1 MEDWQIRAWRAAA
14 SQDLYRFARWMF
26 LAQRR
31 YKWQQAK
38 HHPSVCAALERVF
51 NGQSKRLILNLP
63 PRYSKTALV
72 QAFIAWSL
80 GHAPDSEFIYT
91 SYSGRLAA
99 ASSYA
104 VRTMLLEPEYKA
116 VFPAVALKDDS
127 QAKDEWRTTAGG
139 MMYAVGAGG
148 TITGYGA
155 GKHRP
160 GFGGCFP
167 VGTRVWTESGM
178 IAIDR
183 IVRERMAINV
193 WSFDYAGGMVLRPVI
208 AWHENP
214 PNDIWRLT
222 FDDGEIVE
230 CTPDHR
236 FWTSRGWVR
245 ADSLGI
251 DDRLPRVYGGVECLN
266 HIGIYPER
274 TSCGLD
280 SSPIFPARPICSI
293 GESECGVTFGQFGAE
308 VGFLP
313 SESDHRLA
321 AGDGLPC
328 VAAPD
333 LIDYPDTDAILFR
346 QVGSSHPHSVVD
358 NQSLNAGEEGFWVNV
373 GLAESAM
380 PFAVHDVCRAR
391 VVAQIGEAVVGG
403 VAVEMT
409 DVISD
414 RSFTNE
420 GPHHKRMDG
429 HANVLGVSGQD
440 NAKVTTTVPDWIEQ
454 LPSLHIRPTRPSI
467 GDRSGFASD
476 IPNVADGVEPFI
488 SGYRKPVLVERVR
501 HEEVTFCITVDE
513 YHNFTIESG
522 FVVKNCILIDDPL
535 KADEARSEV
544 MRGNLI
550 DWYKDTLQS
559 RVNSPETPII
569 YIGQRL
575 HENDLAG
582 WLLNGGSGE
591 QWEHVCFPAIQPD
604 GTALWPEK
612 HTIEDLRRMEQSM
625 PYTFAGQY
633 MQRPAPLDGGIFKPH
648 KLEVVDAI
656 PAGSIQW
663 VRGWDFAATT
673 DGDWTAGAL
682 LGRLP
687 DGRFIIADMVRV
699 REGPDERDATLKA
712 TAARDG
718 RQTLVS
724 LPQDPGQAG
733 KTQVAYLL
741 KQLAGFRVQT
751 SPETGDKVTRAE
763 PFAAQVNVG
772 NVLMLRA
779 SWNELLMD
787 EMRMFPNG
795 SHDDQID
802 ALSRAFAHLI
812 GKAPMHIDKS
822 ILRGLL

>member
-38 HHPSVCAALERVF
+38 HHPAVCAALERVF
-51 NGQSKRLILNLP
+51 NGESKRLILNLP

-80 GHAPDSEFIYT
+80 GHSPDSEFIYT

-104 VRTMLLEPEYKA
+104 VRGMVSDPEYQA
-116 VFPAVALKDDS
+116 IFPAVTLRDDS

-155 GKHRP
+155 GKHRD
-160 GFGGCFP
+160 GFGG
-167 VGTRVWTESGM
+167 
-178 IAIDR
+178 
-183 IVRERMAINV
+183 
-193 WSFDYAGGMVLRPVI
+193 
-208 AWHENP
+208 
-214 PNDIWRLT
+214 
-222 FDDGEIVE
+222 
-230 CTPDHR
+230 
-236 FWTSRGWVR
+236 
-245 ADSLGI
+245 
-251 DDRLPRVYGGVECLN
+251 
-266 HIGIYPER
+266 
-274 TSCGLD
+274 
-280 SSPIFPARPICSI
+280 
-293 GESECGVTFGQFGAE
+293 
-308 VGFLP
+308 
-313 SESDHRLA
+313 
-321 AGDGLPC
+321 
-328 VAAPD
+328 
-333 LIDYPDTDAILFR
+333 
-346 QVGSSHPHSVVD
+346 
-358 NQSLNAGEEGFWVNV
+358 
-373 GLAESAM
+373 
-380 PFAVHDVCRAR
+380 
-391 VVAQIGEAVVGG
+391 
-403 VAVEMT
+403 
-409 DVISD
+409 
-414 RSFTNE
+414 
-420 GPHHKRMDG
+420 
-429 HANVLGVSGQD
+429 
-440 NAKVTTTVPDWIEQ
+440 
-454 LPSLHIRPTRPSI
+454 
-467 GDRSGFASD
+467 
-476 IPNVADGVEPFI
+476 
-488 SGYRKPVLVERVR
+488 
-501 HEEVTFCITVDE
+501 
-513 YHNFTIESG
+513 
-522 FVVKNCILIDDPL
+522 CILIDDPL

-544 MRGNLI
+544 MRANLI

-687 DGRFIIADMVRV
+687 DGRFLIADMVRV

-712 TAARDG
+712 TTARDG

-724 LPQDPGQAG
+724 IPQDPGQAG

-741 KQLAGFRVQT
+741 KQLAGYRVQT

-795 SHDDQID
+795 AHDDQID

-822 ILRGLL
+822 ILRGLR

>member
-31 YKWQQAK
+31 YKWQKAK
-38 HHPSVCAALERVF
+38 HHQAVCAALERVF
-51 NGQSKRLILNLP
+51 TGQTRRLILNLP

-72 QAFIAWSL
+72 QAFIAWSM

-104 VRTMLLEPEYKA
+104 VRTMLLAPEYKA
-116 VFPAVALKDDS
+116 IFPAVALKDDS

-160 GFGGCFP
+160 GFGG
-167 VGTRVWTESGM
+167 
-178 IAIDR
+178 
-183 IVRERMAINV
+183 
-193 WSFDYAGGMVLRPVI
+193 
-208 AWHENP
+208 
-214 PNDIWRLT
+214 
-222 FDDGEIVE
+222 
-230 CTPDHR
+230 
-236 FWTSRGWVR
+236 
-245 ADSLGI
+245 
-251 DDRLPRVYGGVECLN
+251 
-266 HIGIYPER
+266 
-274 TSCGLD
+274 
-280 SSPIFPARPICSI
+280 
-293 GESECGVTFGQFGAE
+293 
-308 VGFLP
+308 
-313 SESDHRLA
+313 
-321 AGDGLPC
+321 
-328 VAAPD
+328 
-333 LIDYPDTDAILFR
+333 
-346 QVGSSHPHSVVD
+346 
-358 NQSLNAGEEGFWVNV
+358 
-373 GLAESAM
+373 
-380 PFAVHDVCRAR
+380 
-391 VVAQIGEAVVGG
+391 
-403 VAVEMT
+403 
-409 DVISD
+409 
-414 RSFTNE
+414 
-420 GPHHKRMDG
+420 
-429 HANVLGVSGQD
+429 
-440 NAKVTTTVPDWIEQ
+440 
-454 LPSLHIRPTRPSI
+454 
-467 GDRSGFASD
+467 
-476 IPNVADGVEPFI
+476 
-488 SGYRKPVLVERVR
+488 
-501 HEEVTFCITVDE
+501 
-513 YHNFTIESG
+513 
-522 FVVKNCILIDDPL
+522 CILIDDPL

-575 HENDLAG
+575 HEDDLAG

-673 DGDWTAGAL
+673 DGDWTAGAM

-687 DGRFIIADMVRV
+687 DGRFLIADMVRV

-724 LPQDPGQAG
+724 IPQDPGQAG

-741 KQLAGFRVQT
+741 KQLAGYRVQT

-795 SHDDQID
+795 AHDDQID

-822 ILRGLL
+822 ILRGLR